1 MRLFRLFVVVKH
13 LSIDLGW
20 KLIWGRLLSLLGKK
34 FLSKGE
40 KKYINGKIILIEEGR
55 EYYKGRSVRL
65 MYFVPIYYCEDG
77 QRRRSEPIYDG
88 INRMFTDISR
98 EKVGIGTTG
107 ALILRVDEKERETV
121 TGFLPGFDADTG
133 QVTSSKTDVV
143 SYQSKYM

>member
-1 MRLFRLFVVVKH
+1 MRLFEVVKQ
-13 LSIDLGW
+13 LSPYLGW
-20 KLIWGRLLSLLGKK
+20 KLIWGRLLSLLRKK

-55 EYYKGRSVRL
+55 EYYKGTSVRL

-88 INRMFTDISR
+88 VDRMFTDISR

-107 ALILRVDEKERETV
+107 ALILRIDKKGRETV
-121 TGFLPGFDADTG
+121 TGFLPGFDVDTG
-133 QVTSSKTDVV
+133 QATSSKTDVV

>member
-107 ALILRVDEKERETV
+107 ALILRVDKKERETV

-133 QVTSSKTDVV
+133 QVTSSKANVV

>member
-1 MRLFRLFVVVKH
+1 MGL
-13 LSIDLGW
+13 
-20 KLIWGRLLSLLGKK
+20 KLIWGRLLSLLNKK
-34 FLSKGE
+34 LLSKGE

>member
-1 MRLFRLFVVVKH
+1 MRLFEIVKQLF
-13 LSIDLGW
+13 SYLGW
-20 KLIWGRLLSLLGKK
+20 KLIWGRLLSLLRKK

-55 EYYKGRSVRL
+55 EYYKETSVRL

-107 ALILRVDEKERETV
+107 ALILRVDKKGRETV

>member
-1 MRLFRLFVVVKH
+1 MRLFEIVKQLFPY
-13 LSIDLGW
+13 LGW
-20 KLIWGRLLSLLGKK
+20 KLIWGRLLSLLRKK

-55 EYYKGRSVRL
+55 EYYKETSVRL

-88 INRMFTDISR
+88 VDRMFTDISR

-107 ALILRVDEKERETV
+107 ALILRIDKKGRKTV

-133 QVTSSKTDVV
+133 QATSSKTDVV

>member
-1 MRLFRLFVVVKH
+1 MRLFRLVEVVKL
-13 LSIDLGW
+13 LSLILGW
-20 KLIWGRLLSLLGKK
+20 KLIWGRLLSLLNKK
-34 FLSKGE
+34 LLSKGE

-55 EYYKGRSVRL
+55 EYSKGTSVRL

-107 ALILRVDEKERETV
+107 ALILRVDKKERETV

-133 QVTSSKTDVV
+133 QVTSSKANVV

>member
-1 MRLFRLFVVVKH
+1 MRLFRLVEVVKL
-13 LSIDLGW
+13 LSLILGW

-107 ALILRVDEKERETV
+107 ALILRVDKKGRETV

>member
-1 MRLFRLFVVVKH
+1 MRLFRLFVMVKH
-13 LSIDLGW
+13 LSLHLGW
-20 KLIWGRLLSLLGKK
+20 KLIWGRLLSLLRKK

-55 EYYKGRSVRL
+55 EYYKETSVRL

-77 QRRRSEPIYDG
+77 QRRRSEPIYNG

-107 ALILRVDEKERETV
+107 ALILRVDKKGRETV

>member
-1 MRLFRLFVVVKH
+1 MRLFRLVEVVKL
-13 LSIDLGW
+13 LSLILGW

-55 EYYKGRSVRL
+55 EYYKGTSVRL

-107 ALILRVDEKERETV
+107 ALILRVDKKGRETV

>member
-20 KLIWGRLLSLLGKK
+20 KLIWGRLLSLLNKK
-34 FLSKGE
+34 LLSKGE